1 MPDYWKFYYGR
12 IIRGIVILKKYFF
25 VFLFIYSFSFSTVF
39 SEESS
44 NTKRRSYLNW
54 HQGLG
59 LATWVSWLA
68 TNLAGEAAYKEDY
81 KFYKLRDTLPN
92 QILAAYA
99 VEPTNDKLFIYYAV
113 KNFEE
118 KGGSTHGQLGYLT
131 FGLYTASAA
140 FAFLSPAKT
149 DNSPEEGW
157 NTIWTHKSMIFIHL
171 PAMLALPYIGAN
183 MHTAKDVDNMRAI
196 GWIGFSAL
204 SVSIATFYF

>member
-1 MPDYWKFYYGR
+1 MF
-12 IIRGIVILKKYFF
+12 KKYFF
-25 VFLFIYSFSFSTVF
+25 AFILIYIFTVSNTF
-39 SEESS
+39 SEETS
-44 NTKRRSYLNW
+44 NTKRRTYLNW

-68 TNLAGEAAYKEDY
+68 TNLAGEEEYREKY
-81 KFYKLRDTLPN
+81 KFYQLRDNLPN
-92 QILAAYA
+92 QLLAYYA
-99 VEPTNDKLFIYYAV
+99 VEPSNDKLLLYYVV

-118 KGGSTHGQLGYLT
+118 KEHSTHGQLGYLT

-140 FAFLSPAKT
+140 FAFLSPAKI